1 MYIQHTIAPLT
12 KQWSWITGNIGHAG
26 VELHENYG
34 AVVRIAPNELS
45 YIEPQAWRD
54 IFGRPGRRE
63 MIKDQAFFGQTQDGA
78 YNLVTAPYD
87 DHARMRKLFSPAFSN
102 TALVAQE
109 PLLAQYAVQMATKMG
124 EAQSRD
130 GHVDVVDFFNFAT
143 FDIMAELA
151 FGEPL
156 GMLEKTDYV
165 PWVRI
170 IFDGLKY
177 VVFRAVLL
185 GVPLLGPLL
194 NWATASTLKKK
205 AEEHAMFARNLVDKR
220 LSYTDHPSGKPDL
233 WSFVLKH
240 SDDGKGLTKNE
251 MYNNASTFMV
261 AGTETT
267 ATTLSGVVY
276 YLGRNLKIYKNLV
289 AEIRSTFKTS
299 DEIALGP
306 LSEMVYLNA
315 VLKEGL
321 RLYVPGGGGMTRIVP
336 PEGAEICGQFVTGG
350 TAVTMNH
357 YPAYRHESNF
367 ARPREFLP
375 ERWINTDD
383 APFAKDRRDVYEPF
397 SYGPRNCI
405 GKNLA
410 WLELRLLLTMMLW
423 HYDFELLPGNA
434 GWTNQKSYLTWEKGP
449 LLAKLYAVKR

>member
-1 MYIQHTIAPLT
+1 MAISITAAVLAVLALYTLQYIAKCIYNVTLHPLR
-12 KQWSWITGNIGHAG
+12 KYPGPLLWRASAIPKNWCWITGNIGHAG
-26 VELHENYG
+26 VALHEKYG

-54 IFGRPGRRE
+54 IFGRSSGRRE
-63 MIKDQAFFGQTQDGA
+63 MIKDPSFFGQPVDGA
-78 YNLVTAPYD
+78 YNLVTAPTN
-87 DHARMRKLFSPAFSN
+87 DHSRMRKLFSPAFSN

-109 PLLAQYAVQMATKMG
+109 PLLAQYAARMATKMG
-124 EAQSRD
+124 AAQRRD
-130 GHVDVVDFFNFAT
+130 GNVDVVDFFNFAT

-151 FGEPL
+151 FGESL

-185 GVPLLGPLL
+185 EIPLLGPLL
-194 NWATASTLKKK
+194 NWATASTLRAK

-220 LSYTDHPSGKPDL
+220 LDDTNRPSGKPDL

-276 YLGRNLKIYKNLV
+276 YLGRHPKIYKKLV

-299 DEIALGP
+299 SEIALGP

-336 PEGAEICGQFVTGG
+336 PEGAEICG
-350 TAVTMNH
+350 
-357 YPAYRHESNF
+357 NF
-367 ARPREFLP
+367 TRVEF
-375 ERWINTDD
+375 RKT
-383 APFAKDRRDVYEPF
+383 
-397 SYGPRNCI
+397 
-405 GKNLA
+405 
-410 WLELRLLLTMMLW
+410 
-423 HYDFELLPGNA
+423 
-434 GWTNQKSYLTWEKGP
+434 
-449 LLAKLYAVKR
+449 

>member
-1 MYIQHTIAPLT
+1 
-12 KQWSWITGNIGHAG
+12 
-26 VELHENYG
+26 
-34 AVVRIAPNELS
+34 
-45 YIEPQAWRD
+45 
-54 IFGRPGRRE
+54 
-63 MIKDQAFFGQTQDGA
+63 
-78 YNLVTAPYD
+78 
-87 DHARMRKLFSPAFSN
+87 MRKLFSPAFSN

-109 PLLAQYAVQMATKMG
+109 PLLVQYAAQMATKMG
-124 EAQSRD
+124 EAQRRD
-130 GHVDVVDFFNFAT
+130 GNVDVVDFFNFAT

-151 FGEPL
+151 FGESL

-170 IFDGLKY
+170 IIDGLKY

-185 GVPLLGPLL
+185 EIPLLGPLL
-194 NWATASTLKKK
+194 NWATASTLRQK

-220 LSYTDHPSGKPDL
+220 LDDTSRPGDKPDL

-276 YLGRNLKIYKNLV
+276 YLGRNPKIYKKLV
-289 AEIRSTFKTS
+289 AEIRSTLKTS
-299 DEIALGP
+299 SEIVLGP

-336 PEGAEICGQFVTGG
+336 PEGAEICGNFVTGG

-367 ARPREFLP
+367 ARPKEFLP
-375 ERWINTDD
+375 ERWIATDD
-383 APFAKDRRDVYEPF
+383 PAFASDRRDVYEPF

-405 GKNLA
+405 GKKYVGSLFSFF
-410 WLELRLLLTMMLW
+410 L
-423 HYDFELLPGNA
+423 NA
-434 GWTNQKSYLTWEKGP
+434 
-449 LLAKLYAVKR
+449 R